1 MQRSIKARRTAAPRR
16 LLRTTV
22 PVSTPRSGSPMNPVK
37 LIMLVVPITIFVAM
51 MLAAIAGH
59 RLALRRASRVP
70 ADEAVGAGAIDAA
83 ALGLLGLLLAFW
95 FNVAAT
101 HLDLRR
107 SLIVEEANAI
117 GTAWLRLDLLPAEVQ
132 SPVRDLFRSYVD
144 GRLALTSGPEAE
156 RHGVPLDERIDGLR
170 ASIWT
175 TSVAAAPRCDTPQAA
190 MLVLASLNDMFDA
203 GTRHD
208 ASFNA
213 HTPGA
218 IVALLAVVAIVA
230 TILVGYDLGRARRFE
245 WFHAT
250 LFAGLVASTIWVIY
264 DLEMPRYG
272 LIRIDDYDRTIR
284 EVREGFDRLPAPTHA
299 A

>member
-1 MQRSIKARRTAAPRR
+1 
-16 LLRTTV
+16 
-22 PVSTPRSGSPMNPVK
+22 MNLVK
-37 LIMLVVPITIFVAM
+37 LTMLIVPITIFVAM
-51 MLAAIAGH
+51 MLAAIGGH
-59 RLALRRASRVP
+59 RLALRRAAKAP
-70 ADEAVGAGAIDAA
+70 ADGAVGAGAIDAA
-83 ALGLLGLLLAFW
+83 VLGLLGLLLAFW

-107 SLIVEEANAI
+107 NLIVEEANAI
-117 GTAWLRLDLLPAEVQ
+117 GTAWLRLDLLPGDTRGPVQ
-132 SPVRDLFRSYVD
+132 DLFRSYVD

-156 RHGVPLDERIDGLR
+156 RHGVSIDERIDELR
-170 ASIWT
+170 AAIWT
-175 TSVAAAPRCDTPQAA
+175 TSVAAVPRCESPQAA
-190 MLVLASLNDMFDA
+190 MLLLGSLNEMFDA

-213 HTPGA
+213 HTPTA

-250 LFAGLVASTIWVIY
+250 LFAGVVASTIWVIY

-272 LIRIDDYDRTIR
+272 LIRVDDYDRTIR
-284 EVREGFDRLPAPTHA
+284 AVRESFDRVPAPTPA
-299 A
+299 T

>member
-1 MQRSIKARRTAAPRR
+1 MNLVKLTMLI
-16 LLRTTV
+16 V
-22 PVSTPRSGSPMNPVK
+22 PV
-37 LIMLVVPITIFVAM
+37 TIFVAM
-51 MLAAIAGH
+51 MLAAFVGQRVAM
-59 RLALRRASRVP
+59 RRAARTS
-70 ADEAVGAGAIDAA
+70 ADTAVGAGAIDAA

-107 SLIVEEANAI
+107 SLIVEEANTI
-117 GTAWLRLDLLPAEVQ
+117 GTAWLRLDLLPADARRPVQ
-132 SPVRDLFRSYVD
+132 ELFRSYVD

-156 RHGVPLDERIDGLR
+156 FHGDPLDESLDDIRS
-170 ASIWT
+170 AIWT
-175 TSVAAAPRCDTPQAA
+175 TAIAAAPGCDSPQAA
-190 MLVLASLNDMFDA
+190 MLLLGSLNEMFDA

-213 HTPGA
+213 HTPSA
-218 IVALLAVVAIVA
+218 IVVLLGVVAIVA
-230 TILVGYDLGRARRFE
+230 TILVGYDLGRAGRFE

-272 LIRIDDYDRTIR
+272 LIRVDDYDRTIR
-284 EVREGFDRLPAPTHA
+284 AVRESFDRTPESMNAARRPTGT
-299 A
+299 

>member
-1 MQRSIKARRTAAPRR
+1 
-16 LLRTTV
+16 
-22 PVSTPRSGSPMNPVK
+22 MNLVK
-37 LIMLVVPITIFVAM
+37 LTMLIVPLTIFVAM
-51 MLAAIAGH
+51 MLAALGGH
-59 RLALRRASRVP
+59 RLSLRRAARVP
-70 ADEAVGAGAIDAA
+70 TDNAVGAGAIDAA

-117 GTAWLRLDLLPAEVQ
+117 GTAWLRLDLLPAEARLA
-132 SPVRDLFRSYVD
+132 SRELFRAYVD
-144 GRLALTSGPEAE
+144 GRLALTSGPNVE
-156 RHGVPLDERIDGLR
+156 RHGTSLESQIDDLR
-170 ASIWT
+170 TAIWA
-175 TSVAAAPRCDTPQAA
+175 TSVSAAPACESQQAA
-190 MLVLASLNDMFDA
+190 MLLLGSLNEMFDA

-213 HTPGA
+213 HTPTA
-218 IVALLAVVAIVA
+218 IVVLLAVVAIVA
-230 TILVGYDLGRARRFE
+230 TVLVGYDLGRSKRFE

-250 LFAGLVASTIWVIY
+250 LFAGVIASTIWVIY

-272 LIRIDDYDRTIR
+272 LIRVDDYDRTIR
-284 EVREGFDRLPAPTHA
+284 DVREGFDRVPEPMHA